1 MNIYPICKVNVGPKI
16 DTSMA
21 HFKVKRDKY
30 AIGIANMKLQ
40 ISYQKMNKT
49 EFIQSI
55 ELKIYSKHFSN
66 GKQ

>member
-1 MNIYPICKVNVGPKI
+1 
-16 DTSMA
+16 MA